1 MFVDMRLLDQEEL
14 DRASEKS
21 NQVDQA
27 QWILLNEGNE

>member
-21 NQVDQA
+21 KQADQA
-27 QWILLNEGNE
+27 LWILLN